1 MGVPH
6 DNDVARRAAM
16 SPVLTSEEFRPMS
29 AIVHVDI
36 AAHTE
41 RGRCR
46 QVNEDHY
53 LIVRLS
59 RQQTT
64 LDTSLSPSDLPV
76 DFEEA
81 SYAML
86 VADGLGGTGS
96 GAVASRIALSTVAH
110 MAVHFG
116 KWNIRVDADAMP
128 DIIKRLEWYSRQAD
142 QAVYLRGRS
151 DAQLEGM
158 ATTLT
163 LAYSAGDDLFVA
175 HVGHS
180 RAYLFR
186 DGRLRR
192 LTRDH
197 TLERQL
203 ADSQGPMPVDRPFR
217 DLQHALTDAIGH
229 RVDGPLVD
237 VDHIQLHDGDRVVLC
252 TNGLTDVVSDERMAE
267 LLAVRRR
274 AEDQSCEL
282 VELARE
288 LGAEDNATVV
298 VAEYRIPAS
307 PLRRPSL

>member
-1 MGVPH
+1 
-6 DNDVARRAAM
+6 
-16 SPVLTSEEFRPMS
+16 
-29 AIVHVDI
+29 
-36 AAHTE
+36 
-41 RGRCR
+41 
-46 QVNEDHY
+46 
-53 LIVRLS
+53 
-59 RQQTT
+59 
-64 LDTSLSPSDLPV
+64 V

-116 KWNIRVDADAMP
+116 KWNIRVDAEAMP
-128 DIIKRLEWYSRQAD
+128 DIVKRLEWYSRQAD
-142 QAVYLRGRS
+142 QAVYLRGRN

-186 DGRLRR
+186 DGRLQR

-197 TLERQL
+197 TLEQHL
-203 ADSQGPMPVDRPFR
+203 AERQGPTPVDRPFR
-217 DLQHALTDAIGH
+217 DLQHALTDAIGY

-237 VDHIQLHDGDRVVLC
+237 VDHVQLHDGDRVVLC
-252 TNGLTDVVSDERMAE
+252 TNGVTDVVSDERMAE
-267 LLAVRRR
+267 VLAVRRR
-274 AEDQSCEL
+274 ADDQSCEL
-282 VELARE
+282 VELARD

-298 VAEYRIPAS
+298 LAEYQIPAS
-307 PLRRPSL
+307 PLRRPAV